1 VINHSTDQIQSPD
14 MTSQATEPIQINP
27 YFANCRKLASD
38 IWFEE
43 GGTPFKERDMDIYRF
58 FHPHHNP
65 RLNSTPLRQVE
76 LVELEQAASELK
88 KALLRAKLRL
98 DKGTTP
104 PLLPSHMTDIIKAM
118 DFVNASLQTLCDA
131 HPGDTQDELGAI
143 ALERSPMSGW
153 ETWASLVEEQL
164 GSAKV
169 ASANS
174 EKVA

>member
-1 VINHSTDQIQSPD
+1 
-14 MTSQATEPIQINP
+14 
-27 YFANCRKLASD
+27 
-38 IWFEE
+38 
-43 GGTPFKERDMDIYRF
+43 MDIYRF

-88 KALLRAKLRL
+88 KALLRAKFRL
-98 DKGTTP
+98 EKGTTP

-118 DFVNASLQTLCDA
+118 DFVNSSLQTLCDA
-131 HPGDTQDELGAI
+131 HPGDTQEELGTI
-143 ALERSPMSGW
+143 AAERSPMSGW

-164 GSAKV
+164 GFAKI
-169 ASANS
+169 ASDSS